1 VILELPTLLAGRYE
15 ATQLLG
21 AGSFAETYLATD
33 QQEGQTVAVKV
44 LRPHFASDGNT
55 LIRFER
61 EARAT
66 SEIVHPNVVRT
77 LDYDTTGDPPFMVM
91 EYVAGPDL
99 KSLIQE
105 RGTFEP
111 ADATTIA
118 VQILAGLDA
127 IHQFGMIHRDVKPHN
142 VLVDE
147 EHGARLCDFSIVR
160 ALDQTGLTRTGVALG
175 TASYMAPEQA
185 SGKEVTPAADL
196 YATGIIMFEMLAGKV
211 PFSGNDPLEVLYQQ
225 VHRDPPSLRE
235 INPAVPT
242 WLESITLQAMSK
254 NPEERFE
261 SANAMI
267 HALSTGGGGE
277 DATRQMDPA
286 LIAAQAATAAMPAA
300 PSRKPPPPK
309 RPSARAAVP
318 PSPARPK
325 RSRQWFQTPAILLVA
340 LLVVGLAVGAIYA
353 FGTGDEPL
361 DDEPSTI
368 VDEPGDD
375 GAPEEDLD
383 SAAPTEDEE
392 PPAETEPPQ
401 EPDVQDPPPEETE
414 PAPEVE
420 TPPVEEE
427 PAPEPEGEQEA
438 PVEDEP
444 EPADEVEQEEANND
458 GNQGNPPDHAGGDR
472 GEERSQRD
480 DNPGQGNN

>member
-15 ATQLLG
+15 ATKLLG
-21 AGSFAETYLATD
+21 AGSFAETYLAND
-33 QQEGQTVAVKV
+33 QQEDQTVAIKV
-44 LRPHFASDGNT
+44 LRPHFASDSNT
-55 LIRFER
+55 LTRFER

-99 KSLIQE
+99 KALIQE
-105 RGTFEP
+105 RGRFDP
-111 ADATTIA
+111 ADAVTIF

-142 VLVDE
+142 VLIDE

-160 ALDQTGLTRTGVALG
+160 AIDQTGLTRTGVALG

-196 YATGIIMFEMLAGKV
+196 YATGIIMFEMLTGKV

-225 VHRDPPSLRE
+225 VHKEPPSLQE
-235 INPAVPT
+235 MNPAVPP
-242 WLESITLQAMSK
+242 WLEVITLRAMSK
-254 NPEERFE
+254 SPEDRYE

-267 HALSTGGGGE
+267 HALNTGGGSE

-300 PSRKPPPPK
+300 PVRRPPPR
-309 RPSARAAVP
+309 RPVVRPAP
-318 PSPARPK
+318 PPGPANVK
-325 RSRQWFQTPAILLVA
+325 RSQRWLQAPAILLAA

-353 FGTGDEPL
+353 FGTGEEPTE
-361 DDEPSTI
+361 DEPSTI
-368 VDEPGDD
+368 VDEPSDD
-375 GAPEEDLD
+375 IAPDEELEP
-383 SAAPTEDEE
+383 AVPVEDDEPPVETE
-392 PPAETEPPQ
+392 PPAEPEAP
-401 EPDVQDPPPEETE
+401 EPPPEETE

-420 TPPVEEE
+420 APPVEEE
-427 PAPEPEGEQEA
+427 PVPEEQPEP
-438 PVEDEP
+438 PP
-444 EPADEVEQEEANND
+444 EEERGPPDEVEQNENEGNN
-458 GNQGNPPDHAGGDR
+458 GENQGNPPDHAGGVQ
-472 GEERSQRD
+472 GAEQSQQNS
-480 DNPGQGNN
+480 NPGQGNN